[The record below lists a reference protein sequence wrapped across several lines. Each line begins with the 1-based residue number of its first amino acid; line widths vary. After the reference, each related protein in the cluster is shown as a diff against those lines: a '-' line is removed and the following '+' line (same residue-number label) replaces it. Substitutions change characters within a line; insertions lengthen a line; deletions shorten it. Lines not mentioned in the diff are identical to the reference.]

1 MLCFVNLKQIEE
13 FMKAHGLLKS
23 QDELSNQYDQS
34 QFSKSMMSNS
44 KYFQTSLNI
53 IVLYSA
59 LGAEGKTEEEKP
71 EQRRVQG
78 AAFRAGAG
86 QSLLLQERED
96 ERSDIHVH
104 YSE

>member
-44 KYFQTSLNI
+44 KHFLTKLI
-53 IVLYSA
+53 
-59 LGAEGKTEEEKP
+59 
-71 EQRRVQG
+71 
-78 AAFRAGAG
+78 
-86 QSLLLQERED
+86 
-96 ERSDIHVH
+96 
-104 YSE
+104 